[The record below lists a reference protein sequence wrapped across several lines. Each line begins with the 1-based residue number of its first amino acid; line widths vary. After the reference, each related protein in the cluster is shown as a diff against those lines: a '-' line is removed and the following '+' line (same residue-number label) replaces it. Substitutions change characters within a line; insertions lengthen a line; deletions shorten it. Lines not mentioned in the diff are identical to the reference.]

1 MTFETSDL
9 SLAAFLVMKGFEL
22 KTAQKLN
29 SGKFLF
35 IIDDKN
41 NEAKKVAMEY
51 INSDFCKFDNNIRSI
66 KKIIYTK

>member
-1 MTFETSDL
+1 MIFETSDL
-9 SLAAFLVMKGFEL
+9 SLAAFLVMKGLEL

-29 SGKFLF
+29 NGKFLF
-35 IIDDKN
+35 IINDSN
-41 NEAKKVAMEY
+41 SEAKKLALEY